1 MAKPK
6 QRLSIATPLFS
17 KITLI
22 MEENR
27 YMDLNSLIKYIPF
40 TKATIYSKVNRKQI
54 PFKKIGKKLIFS
66 KQEIDRWIDEGGN
79 MTSEIRI
86 PVLVV

>member
-1 MAKPK
+1 M
-6 QRLSIATPLFS
+6 Q
-17 KITLI
+17 
-22 MEENR
+22 ENR

-40 TKATIYSKVNRKQI
+40 TKATIYSKVNRNQI

-66 KQEIDRWIDEGGN
+66 KEEIDRWIDEGGK
-79 MTSEIRI
+79 MKKEVKI

>member
-1 MAKPK
+1 
-6 QRLSIATPLFS
+6 
-17 KITLI
+17 

-40 TKATIYSKVNRKQI
+40 TKATIYSKVNRNQI

-66 KQEIDRWIDEGGN
+66 KRDIDSWIDDGGK
-79 MTSEIRI
+79 MKKEVTI

>member
-1 MAKPK
+1 MRERRLKLKFSTAGLAKPK

-17 KITLI
+17 IITLKI

-54 PFKKIGKKLIFS
+54 PF
-66 KQEIDRWIDEGGN
+66 
-79 MTSEIRI
+79 
-86 PVLVV
+86 